1 MSLDFIFLYI
11 YPYVNIFVN
20 VFFCFTFHVYV
31 FLYSN
36 IYFVMS
42 SFTFCFVYKEI
53 TTGLSLTPSQSY
65 LVQQLRSEKHNIFLV
80 FPLKLMS
87 GDFNAVFNMIE
98 DIYTFFYNIMVQVM
112 ALIIFFFD
120 CLDSLQQRNVV
131 LYLVIF
137 GYFPPLYSNSIY
149 KKICSFHFSL
159 LINSTGSQM
168 TSKLF
173 HVSLVIVVRFLLSN
187 IFHLICVMYS
197 FIHFAVILSI

>member
-1 MSLDFIFLYI
+1 MFHPKLSESFRGIKMSLDFIFLYI

-65 LVQQLRSEKHNIFLV
+65 LVQQLRREKHNIFLV

-98 DIYTFFYNIMVQVM
+98 EIYTFFFTI
-112 ALIIFFFD
+112 
-120 CLDSLQQRNVV
+120 SW
-131 LYLVIF
+131 
-137 GYFPPLYSNSIY
+137 
-149 KKICSFHFSL
+149 
-159 LINSTGSQM
+159 
-168 TSKLF
+168 SKLW
-173 HVSLVIVVRFLLSN
+173 LLS
-187 IFHLICVMYS
+187 S
-197 FIHFAVILSI
+197 FLTVQTVCNKEMQYCTL